1 MKRVAELFGRAR
13 GGKERK
19 RGRERG
25 GRLVVNAMPVIWVA
39 RSELVHVMGFHVGEN
54 LWKVAQADKLPLRIG
69 GLTDS
74 SPISPTLA

>member
-13 GGKERK
+13 GGKERE
-19 RGRERG
+19 RERG

-54 LWKVAQADKLPLRIG
+54 LWKVAQAEKLPLRIG
-69 GLTDS
+69 GLTL
-74 SPISPTLA
+74 PL